1 MSQPVDEL
9 GSVAVQLLLERIAD
23 PGLDARH
30 VRLEPTFEIRESCGC
45 P

>member
-9 GSVAVQLLLERIAD
+9 GSIAVQLLLERIAD
-23 PGLDARH
+23 PGLEARH
-30 VRLEPTFEIRESCGC
+30 VRLEPTFQVRASCGC